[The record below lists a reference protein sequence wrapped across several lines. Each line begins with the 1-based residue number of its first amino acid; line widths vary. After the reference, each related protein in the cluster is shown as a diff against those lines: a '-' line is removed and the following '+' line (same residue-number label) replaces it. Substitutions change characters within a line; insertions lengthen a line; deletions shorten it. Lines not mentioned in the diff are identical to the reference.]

1 MINDYISIG
10 SGKVIDLGIMVDL
23 ILEDSSNQGDIITD
37 VITIISDYFNVNK
50 IEMGQDLT
58 LGSLRAAIMR
68 ADGVLNLV
76 NLKVLNKVGGQY
88 SQSVTSQPYIN
99 VGDREIG
106 LIDDTVFTQPSEI
119 LQIRFPEKDISIR
132 VKKLNKPTFT

>member
-1 MINDYISIG
+1 
-10 SGKVIDLGIMVDL
+10 
-23 ILEDSSNQGDIITD
+23 
-37 VITIISDYFNVNK
+37 
-50 IEMGQDLT
+50 
-58 LGSLRAAIMR
+58 MR

-106 LIDDTVFTQPSEI
+106 LIDDTVFAQPSEI